1 MRILHKGQKP
11 NIFPK
16 SSDQAAH
23 PARSSVRNGLLARP
37 RSMRFHRLPRLPTSL
52 SRLLH
57 SVFTP
62 LIWVGALGLTGN
74 AVAMGLMLER
84 APLQCDV
91 SDAAPPVLP
100 AAAQQRLPDSQAV
113 AGNKDIRWAWLGSP
127 TSRYPHTAL
136 GSSIHAG
143 SLHVLT
149 TNAAGQA
156 QELTYKLPIYRVFE
170 DRVPRLVDLDGDGR
184 VEVVVIESDALRGA
198 ALVVFGLRGGNASTD
213 MTLQELARS
222 PHAGS
227 TFRWLNPVGFA
238 DFDGDGRLD
247 VASVTTPHIGGGL
260 VLYHYQPP
268 KLTPYAEAMDVSNHR
283 MGSLEQRLAVIV
295 QTPGMR
301 PTVILPDMQHTA
313 LHALR
318 WDAPGKWKELND
330 LKPLPARIERLT
342 PLPEGGG
349 ACAQLVDGTA
359 WYVRLMH

>member
-1 MRILHKGQKP
+1 
-11 NIFPK
+11 
-16 SSDQAAH
+16 
-23 PARSSVRNGLLARP
+23 
-37 RSMRFHRLPRLPTSL
+37 
-52 SRLLH
+52 
-57 SVFTP
+57 
-62 LIWVGALGLTGN
+62 
-74 AVAMGLMLER
+74 MGLMLER
-84 APLQCDV
+84 APVPCGV

-100 AAAQQRLPDSQAV
+100 AAAQQRLPDSQVV
-113 AGNKDIRWAWLGSP
+113 AGSKDIQWAWLGSP

-136 GSSIHAG
+136 GSITHAG

-149 TNAAGQA
+149 TNATGQA

-184 VEVVVIESDALRGA
+184 DEVVVIESDALRGA
-198 ALVVFGLRGGNASTD
+198 AVVVFGLRGGNTG

-247 VASVTTPHIGGGL
+247 VASVTTPHIGGEL

-268 KLTPYAEAMDVSNHR
+268 KLSPYAEAMDVSNHR

-318 WDAPGKWKELND
+318 WEAPGKWKELND
-330 LKPLPARIERLT
+330 LKPLPARIESLT
-342 PLPEGGG
+342 SQPGGT
-349 ACAQLVDGTA
+349 CAQLMDGTA
-359 WYVRLMH
+359 WYVRLMP

>member
-1 MRILHKGQKP
+1 MTATSTSR
-11 NIFPK
+11 
-16 SSDQAAH
+16 A
-23 PARSSVRNGLLARP
+23 
-37 RSMRFHRLPRLPTSL
+37 PRLL
-52 SRLLH
+52 QALI
-57 SVFTP
+57 TP
-62 LIWVGALGLTGN
+62 LMVVGVWGWAN
-74 AVAMGLMLER
+74 HAVAMGLMLER
-84 APLQCDV
+84 VPVPCGASV
-91 SDAAPPVLP
+91 AAAPVLP
-100 AAAQQRLPDSQAV
+100 AAAQQRLPDSQVV
-113 AGNKDIRWAWLGSP
+113 AGSKDIQWVWLGSP

-136 GSSIHAG
+136 GSGVHGA

-149 TNAAGQA
+149 NDPAGTPH
-156 QELTYKLPIYRVFE
+156 ELVYRLPIYRVFE

-184 VEVVVIESDALRGA
+184 DEVVVIESDALRGA
-198 ALVVFGLRGGNASTD
+198 AVVVFGLRGGNTSAG

-247 VASVTTPHIGGGL
+247 VASVTTPHIGGEL

-318 WDAPGKWKELND
+318 WEAPGKWKELND
-330 LKPLPARIERLT
+330 LKPLPARIESLT
-342 PLPEGGG
+342 PLPGG
-349 ACAQLVDGTA
+349 ACALLVDGST
-359 WYVRLMH
+359 WRVQLMH